1 MERRVFE
8 EEEEVHQLVEE
19 DAYRPEKIPQKVAE
33 EQKKGEEESK
43 LSKEFV
49 NVED

>member
-1 MERRVFE
+1 M
-8 EEEEVHQLVEE
+8 HQLVEE
-19 DAYRPEKIPQKVAE
+19 DAYRPEEISPKVVE
-33 EQKKGEEESK
+33 EEKKGEEESK